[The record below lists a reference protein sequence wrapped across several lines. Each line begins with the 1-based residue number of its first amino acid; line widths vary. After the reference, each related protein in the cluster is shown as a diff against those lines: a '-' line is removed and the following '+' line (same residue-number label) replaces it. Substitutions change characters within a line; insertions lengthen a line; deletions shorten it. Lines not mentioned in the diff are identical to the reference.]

1 MKPKKSLKKYAY
13 DNNLNDSLPNHAHV
27 ADIREQL
34 RQSLEQLEQSKLT
47 IELEN
52 QKRILAEHQ
61 YQQIKE

>member
-1 MKPKKSLKKYAY
+1 MKAKKSIKKYTY
-13 DNNLNDSLPNHAHV
+13 DNNLNESITNHAHV

-61 YQQIKE
+61 CQQIKE